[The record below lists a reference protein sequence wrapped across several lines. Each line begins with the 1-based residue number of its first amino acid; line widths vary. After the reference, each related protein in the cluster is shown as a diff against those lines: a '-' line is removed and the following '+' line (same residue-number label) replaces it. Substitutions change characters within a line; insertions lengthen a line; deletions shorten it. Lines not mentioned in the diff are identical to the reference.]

1 MGNDQACKITGIRD
15 VSLKLISG
23 IERILTDVRHIHTLH
38 INLISLGMLAKYGF
52 EFKGYGNELRVIK
65 WFMVYLRGKIRDGLY
80 ILREVNVQPMAL
92 VGEFGKELE
101 L

>member
-1 MGNDQACKITGIRD
+1 
-15 VSLKLISG
+15 
-23 IERILTDVRHIHTLH
+23 
-38 INLISLGMLAKYGF
+38 
-52 EFKGYGNELRVIK
+52 
-65 WFMVYLRGKIRDGLY
+65 MVYLRGKIRDGLY